1 MLEAIHRVC
10 HDHSLNSISSYIQ
23 WDWGD
28 TREGCPSPTRITLNI
43 FTTQYWAPS
52 IFFLFP
58 LSSRFFP
65 PLPSFSNFHTSIC
78 LEQLFSVTGS
88 IYSSVFLLPCSVI
101 PFYLSSLTAVQVLF
115 EQQLHSKDS
124 STQRRLFILN
134 SVLSSSILLTFGGTI
149 IGRKRLL
156 IKTSTS
162 VNHLI
167 PIVPLFIYLFDFF
180 SYISRAMDSLRKIR
194 KHTHTPFRSRAITY
208 VCL

>member
-10 HDHSLNSISSYIQ
+10 HDHSLNSISSCIQ

-28 TREGCPSPTRITLNI
+28 THEGCPFPTRITLNI

-52 IFFLFP
+52 IPFFFFLFS

-65 PLPSFSNFHTSIC
+65 PLPSSSNFHASIL
-78 LEQLFSVTGS
+78 LEQLFLVTGS
-88 IYSSVFLLPCSVI
+88 VYSSVFLLPCSVL
-101 PFYLSSLTAVQVLF
+101 PFYLSSLAVVQVLF
-115 EQQLHSKDS
+115 EQQLHSKGS

-134 SVLSSSILLTFGGTI
+134 PVLSSSILLTFGETV

-162 VNHLI
+162 VNRLI
-167 PIVPLFIYLFDFF
+167 PIVPLFIYLFGFF

-194 KHTHTPFRSRAITY
+194 KREKNLR
-208 VCL
+208 

>member
-1 MLEAIHRVC
+1 MRLGRYVRG
-10 HDHSLNSISSYIQ
+10 L
-23 WDWGD
+23 
-28 TREGCPSPTRITLNI
+28 
-43 FTTQYWAPS
+43 
-52 IFFLFP
+52 
-58 LSSRFFP
+58 
-65 PLPSFSNFHTSIC
+65 PLPYEDNPIYIHYSIMGAFYFFFSPFIPFLPSSA
-78 LEQLFSVTGS
+78 LLFQLSRVYKGS
-88 IYSSVFLLPCSVI
+88 IYSSVFLLPCSVL
-101 PFYLSSLTAVQVLF
+101 PFYLSSSAAVQVLF
-115 EQQLHSKDS
+115 EQQLHSKGS

-134 SVLSSSILLTFGGTI
+134 SVLSSSILLTFGETV